1 MNHRFNPLLSSSRA
15 PLRSSAPRP
24 AFTLIEL
31 LVTIAVI
38 ALLIS
43 ILLPALAGARTA
55 ARTAVCLSNQ
65 RQLVTAW
72 TLYANAS
79 RDRVMPLAYW
89 SESDIGA
96 GPQVFWWGT
105 HGSATEPPDY
115 SRGFLAPYLDTSLT
129 PRSVLECPEQAWGT
143 YRPQGPSR
151 TITSTYGY
159 NGYYLSPAKT
169 PGWGEQIAN
178 QRWKRLGEIERSTE
192 VFVFADALLAG
203 STPSNTALLDPP
215 QSFTRGSGWQTNNSP
230 TTAFRHGRR
239 GSALS
244 TSPGRAVTARADGSV
259 RSVAAAESSIVDRRW
274 GIGSVAPENSP
285 SYVPDWRDWR

>member
-1 MNHRFNPLLSSSRA
+1 MNQRVSPPPSLSRASARASSSG
-15 PLRSSAPRP
+15 P

-31 LVTIAVI
+31 LVTVAVI

-43 ILLPALAGARTA
+43 VLLPALAGARTI

-89 SESDIGA
+89 SEADIGP
-96 GPQVFWWGT
+96 GPQVYWWGT

-115 SRGFLAPYLDTSLT
+115 SRGFLAPYLDTSLA

-169 PGWGEQIAN
+169 PGWGAQIAN
-178 QRWKRLGEIERSTE
+178 QRWKRLGEIERSTD
-192 VFVFADALLAG
+192 VFVFADALLPG

-215 QSFTRGSGWQTNNSP
+215 QLFTRGSGWRANNSP

-239 GSALS
+239 GLALGS
-244 TSPGRAVTARADGSV
+244 SPGRAVTARVDGSV
-259 RSVAAAESSIVDRRW
+259 RPVVAAEGSIVDQRW
-274 GIGSVAPENSP
+274 SIGSVVVDNSP

>member
-1 MNHRFNPLLSSSRA
+1 MNHRVLSGTSPSGSSVPEYSSR
-15 PLRSSAPRP
+15 L

-31 LVTIAVI
+31 LVSIAVI

-43 ILLPALAGARTA
+43 VLLPALAGVRIT

-65 RQLVTAW
+65 RQLLTAW

-89 SESDIGA
+89 SEVEIGS
-96 GPQVFWWGT
+96 GPQIFWWGT
-105 HGSATEPPDY
+105 HGSVTEPPDY
-115 SRGFLAPYLDTSLT
+115 SRGFLAPYLDSSLS

-169 PGWGEQIAN
+169 PGWGEQISN

-192 VFVFADALLAG
+192 VFVFADALLPG

-215 QSFTRGSGWQTNNSP
+215 HLFTRGSGWQTNSSP

-239 GSALS
+239 SA
-244 TSPGRAVTARADGSV
+244 SPGFTTGRAVTARADGSV
-259 RSVAAAESSIVDRRW
+259 RSVAAEEGAIVDARW
-274 GIGSVAPENSP
+274 GIGSAARDNSP
-285 SYVPDWRDWR
+285 SYVPDWDRWR

>member
-1 MNHRFNPLLSSSRA
+1 MNRRT
-15 PLRSSAPRP
+15 RP
-24 AFTLIEL
+24 WLFRRAFTLIEL

-38 ALLIS
+38 ALLVGF
-43 ILLPALAGARTA
+43 LLPALAGARGT

-89 SESDIGA
+89 SEADVGT

-115 SRGFLAPYLDTSLT
+115 ARGFLAPYLGTSLS

-169 PGWGEQIAN
+169 PGWGEAIGF
-178 QRWKRLGEIERSTE
+178 RPWKRLGEIERVTE
-192 VFVFADALLAG
+192 VFIFADALLPG
-203 STPSNTALLDPP
+203 STPGNTALLDPP
-215 QSFTRGSGWQTNNSP
+215 RLYDPGSGWRANPSP

-239 GSALS
+239 AG
-244 TSPGRAVTARADGSV
+244 TPGQAATARADGSV
-259 RSVAAAESSIVDRRW
+259 RSVAATEGSIVDRRW
-274 GIGSVAPENSP
+274 GIGSVGADNSP
-285 SYVPDWRDWR
+285 SYVPDWREWR

>member
-1 MNHRFNPLLSSSRA
+1 MNRSALAPSGLSSC
-15 PLRSSAPRP
+15 PRG
-24 AFTLIEL
+24 FTLIEL

-43 ILLPALAGARTA
+43 ILLPALAGARGT

-89 SESDIGA
+89 SESDIGS

-105 HGSATEPPDY
+105 HGSASEPPDY
-115 SRGFLAPYLDTSLT
+115 SRGFLAPYLDTSLS

-169 PGWGEQIAN
+169 PGWGEQIGF
-178 QRWKRLGEIERSTE
+178 RPWKRLGEIDRVSE
-192 VFVFADALLAG
+192 VFVFGDALLPASASAAG
-203 STPSNTALLDPP
+203 AVPGNTALLDPP
-215 QSFTRGSGWQTNNSP
+215 QLFSRGSGWQANGSP
-230 TTAFRHGRR
+230 TTAFRHGKRL
-239 GSALS
+239 GQSAA
-244 TSPGRAVTARADGSV
+244 GRAATARADGSA
-259 RSVAAAESSIVDRRW
+259 RSTVAEDSAIVDRRW
-274 GIGSVAPENSP
+274 GIGSATAENGP
-285 SYVPDWRDWR
+285 SYVPDWREWR